1 MSSRRAGAWVAT
13 LIALVAVVLAARLL
27 VLATSGGQP
36 RPGDG
41 RTVESYAFDLSHLA
55 LPHGTLLAAGMPRD
69 GVRALLSPEVWTA
82 ERMDAQREQ
91 RRAPSLV
98 PSDLVIGAVR
108 DGQPRAWPLRFLVWH
123 EVVNDE
129 IAGEHLLVVHHALS
143 GLSAVFA
150 RRLADGSI
158 PTFGVSGLVWNSG
171 PILYDRAPGTESLWS
186 PFLAR
191 AIAGGATQ
199 RRATLQ
205 LLPSQVATWAD
216 WRDRHPDTTV
226 LAPDPALRREYR
238 REPFGSYL
246 GSDLLRFPVE
256 PEWPNDSVPRK
267 TLTLIVPS
275 PRGTF
280 LAVPHPTA
288 AALAGPDGTV
298 MLADT
303 DSPLTLRL
311 TSRPATIAIAGDGP
325 PPPSLTAFSF
335 AWHAAHPDGTRW
347 LMPEEPRKAP

>member
-1 MSSRRAGAWVAT
+1 MSRRRAGAWVAT
-13 LIALVAVVLAARLL
+13 LVSLAAALIAARLL

-36 RPGDG
+36 RLGDG
-41 RTVESYAFDLSHLA
+41 RTEESYGFDLSNLA
-55 LPHGTLLAAGMPRD
+55 LPHGRLVAAGMPRD

-82 ERMDAQREQ
+82 GRMDAQREQ

-98 PSDLVIGAVR
+98 PSDLVIGTVR
-108 DGQPRAWPLRFLVWH
+108 HGQPRAWPLRFLVWH
-123 EVVNDE
+123 EVVNDD
-129 IAGEHLLVVHHALS
+129 IAGEPLLIVHHALS
-143 GLSAVFA
+143 GFSAVFA

-158 PTFGVSGLVWNSG
+158 PIFGVSGLVWNSG
-171 PILYDRAPGTESLWS
+171 PILYDRAPGSESLWS

-191 AIAGGATQ
+191 AIAGSAAQ

-216 WRDRHPDTTV
+216 WRDRHPDTSV

-256 PEWPNDSVPRK
+256 PEWPHDGVPRK

-275 PRGTF
+275 PAGTF
-280 LAVPHPTA
+280 LAIPHPTA
-288 AALAGPDGTV
+288 ASLGRPDGTA
-298 MLADT
+298 MLAGEG
-303 DSPLTLRL
+303 SPLTLRL
-311 TSRPATIAIAGDGP
+311 TKRPVTMGIAGDGP